1 MRLSKIELEI
11 SQLRKELSILQSQ
24 VTETSK
30 KLQWFNQI
38 RNDKLRSGFVDYIQI
53 GSTYQFDKM
62 MRLDGIQ
69 TGLKKGE
76 IGRNPYFSPGDIIE
90 FVKKNKKSVVIKTH
104 KFLIIKRVDNAFVSV
119 NATGITFRIDINS
132 LYHMM
137 IYDDNFY
144 KNLVNYISRE
154 EALSYLIN

>member
-11 SQLRKELSILQSQ
+11 SQLRKKLSILQSQ
-24 VTETSK
+24 VAGTSK

-38 RNDKLRSGFVDYIQI
+38 RNDKLRSGFVDYIEI

-62 MRLDGIQ
+62 IHLDGIQ

-76 IGRNPYFSPGDIIE
+76 IGKNPSFSPGDIIE
-90 FVKKNKKSVVIKTH
+90 FVKKNKKSIVIKTH
-104 KFLIIKRVDNAFVSV
+104 KFFITKRIDNAFVRV
-119 NATGITFRIDINS
+119 NVPDITFRIDINS
-132 LYHMM
+132 LYHAM

-154 EALSYLIN
+154 EALSDLLN